1 MTSFVGRTLIKG
13 LARRGDRVGSVR
25 FLSVKVGEEVPISF
39 TKDVPN
45 PVIKEDSEYPEWIF
59 DLADKNKPK
68 NWSKAQLLKQ
78 IQEEGVDSLT
88 SQQMMRAKRLI
99 TLEKIKENNLSSTG
113 S

>member
-1 MTSFVGRTLIKG
+1 MTSFVGRALIKG

-25 FLSVKVGEEVPISF
+25 FLSLKVGEEVPISF

-113 S
+113 A